1 MSAANRRAQ
10 KAGKVDAGR
19 DTSARKPLQLKR
31 WIRHNVVKL
40 MRAPGGPSIV
50 ALGFSIGIAI
60 EMITLPTFGLAFFLM
75 FPIVYLL
82 RASMAG
88 ALVGF
93 VVGKIIFIPIAF
105 ISGMIGG
112 WILPDHLR
120 VHIPFLPEFVNKFIT
135 INLKLI
141 VGGSINGIL
150 LGILFYFPVK
160 YGIAYFTELR
170 RRKRKT
176 KRSSETPPP
185 RTVTEQ

>member
-1 MSAANRRAQ
+1 MSSANRHPL
-10 KAGKVDAGR
+10 KAGSAESGR
-19 DTSARKPLQLKR
+19 SRKSLHLKR
-31 WIRHNVVKL
+31 WFRHKFVML

-75 FPIVYLL
+75 FPLVYLL

-112 WILPDHLR
+112 LILPEHLR
-120 VHIPFLPEFVNKFIT
+120 VHIPFLPHFVNKFIT

-141 VGGSINGIL
+141 VGGSINGII
-150 LGILFYFPVK
+150 LGLLFYFPVK
-160 YGIAYFTELR
+160 YGIAFFTER
-170 RRKRKT
+170 RRKKRKS
-176 KRSSETPPP
+176 KRSGETPSSKPIADN
-185 RTVTEQ
+185 

>member
-1 MSAANRRAQ
+1 MSAANRRVQ
-10 KAGKVDAGR
+10 KAGTVEAGR
-19 DTSARKPLQLKR
+19 GKRARKPLHLKR
-31 WIRHNVVKL
+31 WVRHNFIKL

-75 FPIVYLL
+75 FPIVYML

-105 ISGMIGG
+105 ISGMIGS

-120 VHIPFLPEFVNKFIT
+120 VHIPFLPHFVNKFIT

-160 YGIAYFTELR
+160 YGIAYFTER
-170 RRKRKT
+170 RRKKRKT
-176 KRSSETPPP
+176 KRGGETPPSKS
-185 RTVTEQ
+185 VTEQ

>member
-10 KAGKVDAGR
+10 KSGSVQTGR
-19 DTSARKPLQLKR
+19 ARKPLQLKR
-31 WIRHNVVKL
+31 WFRHKFIML
-40 MRAPGGPSIV
+40 MRAPGGSSKV

-75 FPIVYLL
+75 FPIVYML

-88 ALVGF
+88 ALSGF

-120 VHIPFLPEFVNKFIT
+120 VHIPFLPHFVNKFIA

-141 VGGSINGIL
+141 VGGSINGII
-150 LGILFYFPVK
+150 LGLLFYFPVK
-160 YGIAYFTELR
+160 YGIAFFTER
-170 RRKRKT
+170 RRKKRKS
-176 KRSSETPPP
+176 RRGGETPPSK
-185 RTVTEQ
+185 TVSE